1 MTALYPI
8 KGGKPDVHQL
18 ESFRPIDFSLLCPNN
33 VKPNNSKVWLEVERE
48 KLKKQIKDLLN
59 APNAKPEEAFKT
71 IMSQL
76 SKEEQAK
83 IKEMENKGMSKEAI
97 IKQFLSGA
105 LDGIHND
112 PSQPTHK
119 QKEREKLKDKLKDL
133 LEDPTSKPD
142 DVFRS
147 MMSQLSHEEQA
158 KIKEMENKG
167 MSKEAIIKH
176 FLSGGLDAVDK
187 GHSQPSDH
195 GQIRP

>member
-1 MTALYPI
+1 MQ
-8 KGGKPDVHQL
+8 K
-18 ESFRPIDFSLLCPNN
+18 N
-33 VKPNNSKVWLEVERE
+33 
-48 KLKKQIKDLLN
+48 
-59 APNAKPEEAFKT
+59 
-71 IMSQL
+71 
-76 SKEEQAK
+76 
-83 IKEMENKGMSKEAI
+83 GMSKEAI

-112 PSQPTHK
+112 TSQPTDHGHKLNHPSSTHK
-119 QKEREKLKDKLKDL
+119 QKEREKLKDKLKNL

-147 MMSQLSHEEQA
+147 MMSKLSHEEQA